1 MPEDELNDTYDLE
14 LDADSDDD
22 DREAAIREAMRAA
35 EEAVEVSGRSR
46 QQRSDRRDRTA
57 EADGSENEAT
67 EALSEAG
74 EEDGEEVARLR
85 EELSETRERAL
96 RTLADFE
103 NYRKRTE
110 REREEVRVQAMAES
124 LRSFL
129 EVRDNLERA
138 LGSQASDEDLR
149 VGVEMILR
157 QVKEINRSF
166 GVEEIEAMGCP
177 FDPAVHDAV
186 GRHED
191 PGVEVPMVV
200 DELQRGYLYRGRLLR
215 PARVMV
221 AVPPE
226 RTASGHGSSTAR
238 HQDPNDLGNSD
249 A

>member
-22 DREAAIREAMRAA
+22 DREAAILEAMRAA

-46 QQRSDRRDRTA
+46 QQRSDRRDPTA
-57 EADGSENEAT
+57 ESDGSEN

-74 EEDGEEVARLR
+74 EDDGEEVALLR

-157 QVKEINRSF
+157 QVKEINRNF
-166 GVEEIEAMGCP
+166 GVEEIEAMGCA

-238 HQDPNDLGNSD
+238 HQDPDDLGNSD